1 MGVSFAIQAPFVSAA
16 KFAEMTGQKESQVSE
31 QMKNGQLPEFI
42 LPPSVRQK
50 DPSSTR
56 RKKFI
61 NLVRLYA
68 DAQEA

>member
-1 MGVSFAIQAPFVSAA
+1 MATSFAIQAPFVSVT
-16 KFAEMTGQKESQVSE
+16 KFAELTGQPLGAVTE
-31 QMKNGQLPEFI
+31 QLKNGQLPEFI
-42 LPPSVRQK
+42 LPASVRQK